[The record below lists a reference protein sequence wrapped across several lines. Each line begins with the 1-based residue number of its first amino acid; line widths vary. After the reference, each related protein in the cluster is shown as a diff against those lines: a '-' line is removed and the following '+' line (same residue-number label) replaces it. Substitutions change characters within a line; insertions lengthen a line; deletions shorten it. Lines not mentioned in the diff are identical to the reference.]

1 MVSIEW
7 CFKQRNGLE
16 IIKPNKNMS
25 ESYLKM
31 AEESINVLSKVG
43 ESNIW
48 TATTSYYIYY
58 YSLYAL
64 MLRIGIKCEI
74 HSCSIE
80 FMKECLKEFYTAE
93 DVKGFEESFSARIDL
108 QYYSNRPVDE
118 KIITNSSKNCK
129 IFFIKTKNILSRIR
143 EEQINSIRKKFTTKN
158 K

>member
-7 CFKQRNGLE
+7 CLKQRNGIE
-16 IIKPNKNMS
+16 IVTPNKNMS

-31 AEESINVLSKVG
+31 AEESINVLSKVV

-48 TATTSYYIYY
+48 TATTSYYIFY

-64 MLRIGIKCEI
+64 MLRIGVKCEI

-80 FMKECLKEFYTAE
+80 FMKECLKEFYTL
-93 DVKGFEESFSARIDL
+93 DDIKSFENAFGARIDL
-108 QYYSNRPVDE
+108 QYYSNRPVDK
-118 KIITNSSKNCK
+118 KIIDESRKNCK
-129 IFFIKTKNILSRIR
+129 TFFIKTKTIISTIR
-143 EEQINSIRKKFTTKN
+143 EEQIQSIRKKLTTKH